1 MRSSFVKITNLVPAL
16 KISSVRDN
24 VKAIESL
31 FKKNIGADIY
41 LTPELSL
48 VGYSSQDLF
57 FFSSLQE
64 EVEKGLLHLAK
75 LVNKEILF
83 VGAPLR
89 KGNALFNCAVALN
102 NGKIIGVVPKR
113 HLPNYGEFYEK
124 RWFRSGAS
132 IQNDSIDIAG
142 TCVPFGTDLVF
153 SFASKVKIGVE
164 ICEDLWVN
172 DAPHIALTNAG
183 ANIILN
189 LSSSDETIGKSE
201 YRKDLV
207 KMASSLS
214 YCAYGYCS
222 SGSDESSQDLVYSG
236 HNIIANCGKVLTE
249 KRFMENE
256 AISALVDIDEITSN
270 RLRKEDFAN
279 EENGY
284 RFIPFLIEEDTVT
297 HIKELAKSLQKDGLD
312 VSPYPFVPLSKE
324 ERAKRALEIL
334 TIQSRGLY
342 TRLKNINANVA
353 VIGVSGGLDSTLAL
367 LVLSLTKKFLPS
379 LRIIGVTL
387 PSKGNT
393 SDLTYQNALSLMK
406 ELGVEEREIDIEKSV
421 KQHLSDI
428 AHPASYQ
435 GEGDVTYE
443 NAQARMRTLIL
454 MDIANM
460 ENGLVI
466 GTGDLSELALGWCT
480 YNGDHMSMYGVNAS
494 IPKTLVK
501 YLVNSYAE
509 IYASEELKKTLRS
522 VIDTPISPELT
533 PMKEGKIAQKT
544 EEKIGKYDLND
555 FFLFYTLRYGY
566 SVSKIATLALIAYP
580 DLSLSEIKDALKRFY
595 KRFYSQ
601 QFKRSCLPDSVK
613 VGSVSLSP
621 RGDFRMPSD
630 ASVSSLLE
638 EIDELPD

>member
-1 MRSSFVKITNLVPAL
+1 MKSSFVKIVNLVPSL
-16 KISSVRDN
+16 KVSDVDSN
-24 VKAIESL
+24 VKEIERL
-31 FKKNIGADIY
+31 FLANQGADIY

-57 FFSSLQE
+57 FLESLLIR
-64 EVEKGLLHLAK
+64 VEKGLAYLASITK
-75 LVNKEILF
+75 NEILF

-89 KGNALFNCAVALN
+89 KGNALYNCAVALN
-102 NGKIIGVVPKR
+102 NGKIIGVVPKSYI
-113 HLPNYGEFYEK
+113 PNYGEFYEK
-124 RWFRSGAS
+124 RWFRSGRDIKNS
-132 IQNDSIDIAG
+132 FIDIDG
-142 TCVPFGTDLVF
+142 VSVPFGTDLLF
-153 SFASKVKIGVE
+153 SFDQKVIIGAE

-172 DAPHIALTNAG
+172 NAPHIGLVNAG
-183 ANIILN
+183 ATIILN
-189 LSSSDETIGKSE
+189 LSGSDETIGKSV
-201 YRKDLV
+201 YRKELV

-214 YCAYGYCS
+214 YCGYSYCS

-236 HNIIANCGKVLTE
+236 HNIIASCGRIIAE
-249 KRFMENE
+249 KRFMEKE
-256 AISALVDIDEITSN
+256 ALSGLVDLDEIMSN
-270 RLRKEDFAN
+270 RIRKEDFEN
-279 EENGY
+279 EESDY
-284 RFIPFLIEEDTVT
+284 RFIPFSLNVHDTKDIVKAAEDL
-297 HIKELAKSLQKDGLD
+297 KNEGLE
-312 VSPYPFVPLSKE
+312 VSPFPFVPSSEE

-334 TIQSRGLY
+334 EIQSRGLY
-342 TRLKNINANVA
+342 TRLKNIGANVA

-367 LVLSLTKKFLPS
+367 LVLNLAKKLLPS

-387 PSKGNT
+387 PNRGNT
-393 SDLTYQNALSLMK
+393 SDLTYKNAISLLD
-406 ELGVEEREIDIEKSV
+406 ELGVEKREISIESSVQKHLNDIG
-421 KQHLSDI
+421 
-428 AHPASYQ
+428 HPSSYM

-443 NAQARMRTLIL
+443 NAQARMRTYIL

-460 ENGLVI
+460 EKGLVI

-494 IPKTLVK
+494 IPKTLVS
-501 YLVNSYAE
+501 YLVESYAE
-509 IYASEELKKTLRS
+509 SYASSALKKTLYS

-533 PMKEGKIAQKT
+533 PMKNGEINQKT

-580 DLSLSEIKDALKRFY
+580 NLSLQETKDALKRFY

-621 RGDFRMPSD
+621 RGDYRMPSD
-630 ASVSSLLE
+630 ASVATLLN
-638 EIDELPD
+638 EIDSL

>member
-1 MRSSFVKITNLVPAL
+1 MKSSFVKIVNLVPSL
-16 KISSVRDN
+16 KVSDVDAN
-24 VKAIESL
+24 VKEIERL
-31 FKKNIGADIY
+31 FLANQGADIY

-57 FFSSLQE
+57 FLESLLIR
-64 EVEKGLLHLAK
+64 VEKGLAYLASITK
-75 LVNKEILF
+75 NEILF

-89 KGNALFNCAVALN
+89 KGNALYNCAVALN
-102 NGKIIGVVPKR
+102 NGKIIGVVPKSYI
-113 HLPNYGEFYEK
+113 PNYGEFYEK
-124 RWFRSGAS
+124 RWFRSGRDIKNS
-132 IQNDSIDIAG
+132 FIDIDG
-142 TCVPFGTDLVF
+142 VSVPFGTDLLF
-153 SFASKVKIGVE
+153 SFDQKVIIGAE

-172 DAPHIALTNAG
+172 NAPHIGLVNAG
-183 ANIILN
+183 ATIILN
-189 LSSSDETIGKSE
+189 LSGSDETIGKSV
-201 YRKDLV
+201 YRKELV

-214 YCAYGYCS
+214 YCGYSYCS

-236 HNIIANCGKVLTE
+236 HNIIASCGRIIAE
-249 KRFMENE
+249 KRFMEKE
-256 AISALVDIDEITSN
+256 ALSGLVDLDEIMSN
-270 RLRKEDFAN
+270 RIRKEDFEN
-279 EENGY
+279 EESDY
-284 RFIPFLIEEDTVT
+284 RFIPFSLNVHDTKDIVKAAEDL
-297 HIKELAKSLQKDGLD
+297 KNEGLE
-312 VSPYPFVPLSKE
+312 VSPFPFVPSSEE

-334 TIQSRGLY
+334 EIQSRGLY
-342 TRLKNINANVA
+342 TRLKNIGANVA

-367 LVLSLTKKFLPS
+367 LVLNLAKKLLPS

-387 PSKGNT
+387 PNRGNT
-393 SDLTYQNALSLMK
+393 SDLTYKNAISLLD
-406 ELGVEEREIDIEKSV
+406 ELGVEKREISIESSVQKHLNDIG
-421 KQHLSDI
+421 
-428 AHPASYQ
+428 HPSSYM

-443 NAQARMRTLIL
+443 NAQARMRTYIL

-460 ENGLVI
+460 EKGLVI

-494 IPKTLVK
+494 IPKTLVS
-501 YLVNSYAE
+501 YLVESYAE
-509 IYASEELKKTLRS
+509 SYASSALKKTLYS

-533 PMKEGKIAQKT
+533 PMKNGEINQKT

-580 DLSLSEIKDALKRFY
+580 NLSLQETKDALKRFY

-621 RGDFRMPSD
+621 RGDYRMPSD
-630 ASVSSLLE
+630 ASVATLLN
-638 EIDELPD
+638 EIDSL